1 MHKPS
6 LNYRTKL
13 LLTMLLMVWGPV
25 VCFLFFQH
33 RREQAYKTGELN
45 ASLQLLN
52 LQIGAAVEQG
62 ERPAAVFEHYRPWF
76 DGLRLTLID
85 ADGRVLYDSWPNH
98 GRRYDNHA
106 DRKEIRQALTQGSGF
121 TAMRTSETNNRTYFY
136 SATRYGRRFV
146 RTALP
151 YTPALRS
158 LLHAGAGPLAAVL
171 AIAVLFTIIAFV
183 QTHRLGL
190 TVARLR
196 LFASRLEEGRSVADL
211 EPFPH
216 NEIGEISNHI
226 VQLASR
232 LQQATDDLKREHARA
247 LYEMQE
253 KQNIKRRL
261 TANIN
266 HELKTPIA
274 AIRGY
279 LETLIEHPETPPEM
293 KQRFVER
300 SFEQT
305 ERMEH
310 LMHDVLTLTR
320 LDEGGD
326 RLPRAAV
333 DLNAVIA
340 DSLADYETRLRAQ
353 GFKVNVDTGREPTRV
368 WGNEGLLRSVFSNL
382 ISNALSY
389 SGGNSITIRLKPVT
403 PERLVVIFR
412 DNGRGIPE
420 DHLPHIFERFY
431 RIDRGRSRALGGTG
445 LGLSIVKNAVLFHHG
460 QIEAHNRLEG
470 GLEFTFTLARRPQG
484 DELPPHAEAEA

>member
-1 MHKPS
+1 MHRFNLS
-6 LNYRTKL
+6 YRTKL

-25 VCFLFFQH
+25 TCFLVFQH
-33 RREQAYKTGELN
+33 GREKDYKTGELN
-45 ASLQLLN
+45 SSLQLLN
-52 LQIGAAVEQG
+52 LQIGAAIEQG
-62 ERPAAVFEHYRPWF
+62 EQPEAVFEHYRPWF
-76 DGLRLTLID
+76 EGLRLTLID
-85 ADGRVLYDSWPNH
+85 TDGRVLYDSWRSH
-98 GRRYDNHA
+98 GRPYHNHA
-106 DRKEIRQALTQGSGF
+106 DRKEIRQALTRGSGF
-121 TAMRTSETNNRTYFY
+121 TVMRTSETNNRTYFY

-158 LLHAGAGPLAAVL
+158 MLHAGAGPLVAVL
-171 AIAVLFTIIAFV
+171 AIAIFFTIIAFI

-211 EPFPH
+211 EPFPR
-216 NEIGEISNHI
+216 NEIGDISNHI
-226 VQLASR
+226 VLLASR
-232 LQQATDDLKREHARA
+232 LQQATADLKREHARS

-253 KQNIKRRL
+253 KESIKRRL
-261 TANIN
+261 TGNIN

-279 LETLIEHPETPPEM
+279 LETIIEHPETPPQV
-293 KQRFVER
+293 KQRFIER

-320 LDEGGD
+320 LDEGGEQMERTD
-326 RLPRAAV
+326 V
-333 DLNAVIA
+333 DLSAVIA
-340 DSLADYETRLRAQ
+340 DALADYEARIHAL
-353 GFKVNVDTGREPTRV
+353 GFEVSVEAGEQPATV
-368 WGNEGLLRSVFSNL
+368 WGNAELLRSIFANL
-382 ISNALSY
+382 TANALSY
-389 SGGNSITIRLKPVT
+389 SGGSRIVIRLKAVSPQ
-403 PERLVVIFR
+403 RLVVIFR

-431 RIDRGRSRALGGTG
+431 RIDRGRSRAMGGTG
-445 LGLSIVKNAVLFHHG
+445 LGLSIVKNAVLFHGG

-470 GLEFTFTLARRPQG
+470 GLEFTFTLPRHRP
-484 DELPPHAEAEA
+484 EA